1 MASDVKP
8 VPKPTA
14 ADQPYWDGLAEHRV
28 VLARCTACGT
38 YSQRLPMLCHNCTG
52 EEFAWSQVSGRG
64 SIYTYTVARQS
75 WVEGFAEEIPY
86 VVVSVALEEQPDTY
100 LTTNLVG
107 DYDLDELD
115 LGLPVVAEF
124 EARGDATL
132 LQFRLDRS
140 THV

>member
-1 MASDVKP
+1 MTSDVKP
-8 VPKPTA
+8 VPIPA
-14 ADQPYWDGLAEHRV
+14 EADLPYWNGLAEHRV
-28 VLARCTACGT
+28 VLARCTQCGT

-52 EEFAWSQVSGRG
+52 EDFEWAQVSGRG
-64 SIYTYTVARQS
+64 TIYTYTVARQS
-75 WVEGFAEEIPY
+75 WVEGFTEEIPY
-86 VVVSVALEEQPDTY
+86 VVVSVALAEQPETY

-124 EARGDATL
+124 EARGEATL

-140 THV
+140 TDV